1 MIYEELFNEKI
12 CIFGYPDPLVPYER
26 AMEACRE
33 ILKLRKE
40 ALVKNRELIVENA
53 KLKER
58 LQPPANLP
66 EEDENTSQASSSHPR
81 GASTWPSGEP
91 GL

>member
-12 CIFGYPDPLVPYER
+12 CIFGYADPLVPYER

-40 ALVKNRELIVENA
+40 ALVKIRELTVENE
-53 KLKER
+53 KLKEHLR
-58 LQPPANLP
+58 LPANPP
-66 EEDENTSQASSSHPR
+66 EEDASTSQGSSSHPR
-81 GASTWPSGEP
+81 DASTWPSGEP